1 MKSII
6 TEKKN
11 LLEGLN
17 RFAISEERI
26 SKPEEKSR
34 GILQAEEKREN
45 SEGKWKCLTEMWH
58 TIKHSNSCIMEVPG
72 GEEKGAEK
80 TLKEIMVK
88 IFQIYWKILI
98 YILRRFD
105 EFQER

>member
-45 SEGKWKCLTEMWH
+45 SEGKWKCLTEKCGTPLSIATH
-58 TIKHSNSCIMEVPG
+58 V
-72 GEEKGAEK
+72 
-80 TLKEIMVK
+80 
-88 IFQIYWKILI
+88 
-98 YILRRFD
+98 
-105 EFQER
+105 